1 MSWAHR
7 SSEKIHL
14 SFSPLRGEVKRA
26 AYERGRRAACPLST
40 WLDRAPATMNRNR
53 EEQVID
59 GAETPRVVFLDR
71 ETLSPETCLRA
82 PAFPHR
88 MKVFAKTAP
97 AEVAER
103 IRDAEIVITNKA
115 PLRREAIAGARNLR
129 LIAVA
134 ATGTDV
140 VDLNACAERGVVVSN
155 IRNYA
160 AHTVPEHTFALIFA
174 LRRSIAAYRDAVI
187 RGRWQEAGQFC
198 FFDFPIR
205 DLAGSTLGVIGD
217 GVLGRAVADLGRAL
231 GMRVLFAAYKGV
243 EGMGPLYTPFDEGMQ
258 TSDSIT
264 LHSPLMPSTR
274 NMTAEREFTLM
285 ERRPL
290 LINTARGGLVD
301 EQALVTALDSGMI
314 SGAGF
319 DVVIH
324 QPPPPDHPLMQIAAR
339 PNVILTP
346 HVAWAS
352 QEAIQSL
359 ADQLIDNVEAFWS
372 GRPRHLVAPCRAPP
386 GPSCNPCSRPRSRP
400 PIRPAASRS

>member
-1 MSWAHR
+1 MTGS
-7 SSEKIHL
+7 
-14 SFSPLRGEVKRA
+14 GE
-26 AYERGRRAACPLST
+26 P
-40 WLDRAPATMNRNR
+40 PH
-53 EEQVID
+53 
-59 GAETPRVVFLDR
+59 VVFLDR
-71 ETLSPETCLRA
+71 DTLSPETRLRA

-88 MKVFAKTAP
+88 MEVFAKTAP
-97 AEVAER
+97 AEVADR

-115 PLRREAIAGARNLR
+115 PLRREVIAGARNLR
-129 LIAVA
+129 LVAVA

-140 VDLNACAERGVVVSN
+140 VDVRACAERGVTVSN

-205 DLAGSTLGVIGD
+205 DLAGSTLGIIGD
-217 GVLGRAVADLGRAL
+217 GVLGRAVADLGRAF
-231 GMRVLFAAYKGV
+231 GMRILFSTYKGV
-243 EGMGPLYTPFDEGMQ
+243 SGMGPLYTPFDEVMRI
-258 TSDSIT
+258 SDVIT
-264 LHSPLMPSTR
+264 LHLPLMPSTQ
-274 NMTAEREFTLM
+274 NLISEREFALM

-301 EQALVTALDSGMI
+301 EQALATALDQGQI

-319 DVVIH
+319 DVVTEE
-324 QPPPPDHPLMQIAAR
+324 PPPPDHPLIRLAGR

-359 ADQLIDNVEAFWS
+359 ADQLIDNIEAFWS
-372 GRPRHLVAPCRAPP
+372 GAPRNVVSP
-386 GPSCNPCSRPRSRP
+386 
-400 PIRPAASRS
+400 